1 MNWHIRL
8 QTPGY
13 LINTLALTVGLKY
26 AFSGRSFIS
35 FISMLAISGLVLS
48 VAVLVLV
55 LSVINGFERELTTR
69 ILGVLPHVTIHTRT
83 SVENRFSFSAEPI
96 GSVSHPDFSFENK
109 FIEGAS
115 VFVQGATLLASEYKK
130 AGGILTGIDPETF
143 SQVSKISTYM
153 IDGYF
158 SDLKAGEFGIVV
170 GSKTASKLG
179 LAIGNFVSVILPEAS
194 VTPVGVFPRQKRFT
208 VVGIF
213 DTRSQ
218 LDSRGVY
225 VHVSDAS
232 KLFRLGG
239 KVHGVHLK
247 LSDVFAAPA
256 VSRSILTQIG
266 LREVYSSTWMR
277 SYGNLYH
284 AIKVQKTTMFVLLSF
299 LVTVAAFNLV
309 STLVMVVNE
318 RRSDVAVFRTLG
330 GSTSMIVL
338 TFLILGSVI
347 GAIGVLLGIGV
358 GSLLS
363 VLLQDGYMWL
373 DSVYQL
379 NLLSQYFVTYLP
391 VELRVD
397 DLITITIVSLLLCVL
412 STLYPAWRAS
422 RLQPGDILSHE

>member
-1 MNWHIRL
+1 
-8 QTPGY
+8 
-13 LINTLALTVGLKY
+13 
-26 AFSGRSFIS
+26 
-35 FISMLAISGLVLS
+35 MLAISGLVLS

-69 ILGVLPHVTIHTRT
+69 ILGVLPHVTLHSRDAI
-83 SVENRFSFSAEPI
+83 ENRFSVTEKPHV
-96 GSVSHPDFSFENK
+96 SVTHSDFHFENED
-109 FIEGAS
+109 IRGAS
-115 VFVQGATLLASEYKK
+115 VFVQGATLLASAYKK
-130 AGGILTGIDPETF
+130 SGGLLTGIDPETF
-143 SQVSKISTYM
+143 SRVSEISTYM
-153 IDGYF
+153 IAGAL
-158 SDLKAGEFGIVV
+158 SDLKAGQFGIII
-170 GSKTASKLG
+170 GQQTAIKLELTLG
-179 LAIGNFVSVILPEAS
+179 GYVSVILPEAS
-194 VTPVGVFPRQKRFT
+194 ITPVGVFPRQKRFK

-213 DTRSQ
+213 ETRSQ
-218 LDSRGVY
+218 LDSRGAY

-232 KLFRLGG
+232 RLFRLGG
-239 KVHGVHLK
+239 KVHGVFLK

-256 VSRSILTQIG
+256 VSASILGQIG
-266 LREVYSSTWMR
+266 SQQVYTSTWMR
-277 SYGNLYH
+277 AYGNLYH

-338 TFLILGSVI
+338 TFFVLGSVI
-347 GAIGVLLGIGV
+347 GAIGVALGIAV

-363 VLLQDGYMWL
+363 WLLQDGYMWL

-391 VELRVD
+391 VELRIE
-397 DLITITIVSLLLCVL
+397 DLITITMVSFVLCML

-422 RLQPGDILSHE
+422 RLQPGEILSHE